1 MFPMCSADIQART
14 NIAERSVT
22 THSRHPIEHSV
33 MTLSQGPGDCGFTE
47 EENRVSWLAL
57 AGWQGL
63 SRCLAKQNHRQLSLI
78 VPEAR
83 F

>member
-22 THSRHPIEHSV
+22 THSRHPIEHSP

-47 EENRVSWLAL
+47 EENRALWLLL
-57 AGWQGL
+57 AGEQQLLCSAL
-63 SRCLAKQNHRQLSLI
+63 SGKTE
-78 VPEAR
+78 P
-83 F
+83 